1 VGTGIL
7 VKGEARCADCFR
19 CSLCHFIIRNLVY
32 GTRGDMIFCM
42 DCDEVLCTEERAR
55 LKGWTPKE
63 REDAFKAKETKAL
76 LKLRA
81 VPSSFSLH

>member
-1 VGTGIL
+1 
-7 VKGEARCADCFR
+7 
-19 CSLCHFIIRNLVY
+19 
-32 GTRGDMIFCM
+32 MIFCM